1 MTGIFGANGIGFSF
15 TGLTGGMP
23 QSPLDIAKALI
34 DTHSNKLGGLDY
46 GALKSGLDTL
56 AAQNPGLAANVTDEL
71 KTQLGPTTFARL
83 TGGSENGTPVNT
95 HTGEPLGPL
104 TGKQTI
110 EDYMRPSLGSAA
122 ELGDVDGWIKAVKE
136 DGVGNVVERVR
147 SEIAKDYP
155 VDPALTGKS
164 KAVFS
169 EWSNVATAYRMNSL
183 AGQID
188 KALAEHDQTGKFTDL
203 KAFSTELKQTS
214 VMMDRSLDHTPAS
227 TFPGDHSFGNMSY
240 ASFSQMVQAR
250 MEYNKSQPIA
260 TATSE
265 AEMAAG
271 QMKHQ
276 EASYDRQLWTGA
288 GPWTNGDAIAM
299 RYRTNGVD
307 VNTAQAAR
315 TFVSAL
321 DGLAVGRAMRTKGP
335 VPTVSVRPA
344 LEPISGSSISF
355 SVSIRATELR
365 NSIPANSRGRITMG
379 IGVAQDA
386 NGAQRTI
393 IGTSEPNGYLRPG
406 VSLKPGET
414 IVPGLGHA
422 EVDIVNFAQTNG
434 MRLLEVGATRPV
446 CASCVPV
453 IEGAGAKIVTP
464 IKE

>member
-15 TGLTGGMP
+15 TGLSGAMP

-34 DTHSNKLGGLDY
+34 DAHSSKLGGLDY
-46 GALKSGLDTL
+46 SALKSGLDTL
-56 AAQNPGLAANVTDEL
+56 AAQNPALAANVTDEL

-83 TGGSENGTPVNT
+83 TGGGESGTPVNT
-95 HTGEPLGPL
+95 YTGKPLGPL
-104 TGKQTI
+104 TGEQSI
-110 EDYMRPSLGSAA
+110 EDYMRPSLGSAT
-122 ELGDVDGWIKAVKE
+122 ELGNVDGWIKAVKE
-136 DGVGNVVERVR
+136 DGVGNVVERVK

-164 KAVFS
+164 ATVFS
-169 EWSNVATAYRMNSL
+169 EWSNVATANRMNSL

-188 KALAEHDQTGKFTDL
+188 KALAEHDQAGKFTDL
-203 KAFSTELKQTS
+203 KAFSTELRHAS
-214 VMMDRSLDHTPAS
+214 VMMDRSLEKSPAS
-227 TFPGDHSFGNMSY
+227 AWSGDYSFGNNCY
-240 ASFSQMVQAR
+240 ASLSQMVSAR
-250 MEYNKSQPIA
+250 MAYNHNQPVLTSTSDAQIA
-260 TATSE
+260 ANWK
-265 AEMAAG
+265 A
-271 QMKHQ
+271 HQ
-276 EASYDRQLWTGA
+276 EDSYDRQLWTGE
-288 GPWTNGDAIAM
+288 GPWTNGEITSM
-299 RYRTNGVD
+299 RYRTNGFD
-307 VNTAQAAR
+307 VNTSQAAG
-315 TFVSAL
+315 TFVSAI
-321 DGLAVGRAMRTKGP
+321 DGMAVGGAMRSRGP
-335 VPTVSVRPA
+335 VSTTSVRPA

-355 SVSIRATELR
+355 SVSIRAAELQ

-414 IVPGLGHA
+414 IAPGLGHA
-422 EVDIVNFAQTNG
+422 EVDIVNYAQTNG

-453 IEGAGAKIVTP
+453 VEGAGAKIVTP